1 MKKAIIYTRVSTAEQ
16 ANHGFSLARQ
26 EADCKTFA
34 SNNNYEILKTFVEQ
48 GESAKTTDR
57 TELKNLME
65 YCTLNRKNINAL
77 IVWKIDRLSRNME
90 DYYFLNNFFNRLGI
104 EILSSTE
111 INDNSAVGKLTRNM
125 LGAFAQFENDQK
137 TERTKAGM
145 LQALLEGKWL
155 WKAPFGYK
163 MINGDLIID
172 PETAPIVK
180 QIYELFATGLYKQSQ
195 IIELL
200 KRENIH
206 IKSGQIFCILRNCL
220 YCGLIYCPSL
230 YHSSV
235 RGAFEPIISEK
246 LYNKVQLM
254 LNNTDSIVTS
264 YSRNSEEFPL
274 RRFINCPN
282 CGSPLTASKSTGSKH
297 KKYAYY
303 HCYNDECHTQVRI
316 PKDKLESLFI
326 EYISEL
332 KPRQECI
339 TEFKKNV
346 KISYKNAMKNTRL
359 KLARLNNELKSIED
373 KRNKLLDLYLEG
385 KIKET
390 DYKYK
395 SDTIENEEMHIK
407 QCLSYS
413 ELPKE
418 DFNNCLEFVCN
429 ALENIDKLWL
439 ESDLDTKQKIQQL
452 IFPNG
457 LTYENNGFRI
467 GQNSIFFNKK
477 GALIAPDFNMVPLEN
492 YSWKKFEDI
501 LYKFYHILKQKM

>member
-200 KRENIH
+200 KSENIH

-282 CGSPLTASKSTGSKH
+282 CGSPLTASILVVNIKNMLTIIVITMNVTH
-297 KKYAYY
+297 K
-303 HCYNDECHTQVRI
+303 
-316 PKDKLESLFI
+316 
-326 EYISEL
+326 
-332 KPRQECI
+332 
-339 TEFKKNV
+339 
-346 KISYKNAMKNTRL
+346 
-359 KLARLNNELKSIED
+359 
-373 KRNKLLDLYLEG
+373 
-385 KIKET
+385 
-390 DYKYK
+390 
-395 SDTIENEEMHIK
+395 
-407 QCLSYS
+407 
-413 ELPKE
+413 
-418 DFNNCLEFVCN
+418 
-429 ALENIDKLWL
+429 
-439 ESDLDTKQKIQQL
+439 
-452 IFPNG
+452 
-457 LTYENNGFRI
+457 
-467 GQNSIFFNKK
+467 
-477 GALIAPDFNMVPLEN
+477 
-492 YSWKKFEDI
+492 
-501 LYKFYHILKQKM
+501 